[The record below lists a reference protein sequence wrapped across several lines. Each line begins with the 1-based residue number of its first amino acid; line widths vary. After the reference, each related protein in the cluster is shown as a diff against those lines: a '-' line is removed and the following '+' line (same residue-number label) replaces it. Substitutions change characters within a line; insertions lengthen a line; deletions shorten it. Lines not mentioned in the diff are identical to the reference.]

1 MGTKRNTSQF
11 RPLPTLQGESSAP
24 LCSVSSAL
32 LESWL
37 AYRPPAL
44 YGCSHGAMLP
54 AQLSHPLRLT
64 SKELRSCA
72 ESETMPNRD
81 SETLRKQRE
90 SCRCP
95 VVLLGSIR
103 YSPVRFTGHGG
114 RSALAIRS
122 FNDLPFPLV
131 SVVCARANCL
141 GKAGF
146 QAGQESST
154 THIFGESPYGSGRYF
169 DLRLAPDYAESLRC
183 GKAQAAA
190 MAR

>member
-1 MGTKRNTSQF
+1 M
-11 RPLPTLQGESSAP
+11 
-24 LCSVSSAL
+24 
-32 LESWL
+32 
-37 AYRPPAL
+37 
-44 YGCSHGAMLP
+44 
-54 AQLSHPLRLT
+54 
-64 SKELRSCA
+64 
-72 ESETMPNRD
+72 
-81 SETLRKQRE
+81 
-90 SCRCP
+90 P

-103 YSPVRFTGHGG
+103 HSPVRFTGHGG
-114 RSALAIRS
+114 SSALAIRS

-190 MAR
+190 MARSFGIFRNSAHVPLLAGCNRRGRFRTAKNDEARKHQNNDGHLRGRCNR